1 VTPLALRQL
10 IRVPDRPRT
19 PPPLLERAIEETDG
33 YVIETLFFDLG
44 EGRKARAFLTRPR
57 SAERRLPAVLY
68 CHAHGAR
75 YGIGAA
81 ELLDGRPSLLG
92 PWGGLLARRGFVT
105 LCLDMPTFGDSAH
118 EKEDALSK
126 ALLWQGK
133 TLMGEMLADLLAG
146 FDHLA
151 SSDDVDPA
159 RIAAFGLSMGAT
171 HAWMLAAI
179 EPRVAR
185 VAHLCCFADLA
196 TLIRTG
202 AHDLHGHYMTIPGL
216 LARTSFGRIAGMV
229 APRPQLICTGDLDPL
244 TPPDAVET
252 AFAQCRAAYRDVDAE
267 TSLLRLAEP
276 GTGHIET
283 PAMREAVLAFLDAMR

>member
-1 VTPLALRQL
+1 VTPAALREL
-10 IRVPDRPRT
+10 IRVPDRPRSA
-19 PPPLLERAIEETDG
+19 PPVLERTVAVADG
-33 YVIETLFFDLG
+33 VAVETLSLDLG
-44 EGRKARAFLTRPR
+44 DGRSARAFLTRTEAPD
-57 SAERRLPAVLY
+57 RRLPAVLY

-81 ELLDGRPSLLG
+81 ELLDGRPSLLDPYG
-92 PWGGLLARRGFVT
+92 PLLAKCGFAT

-151 SSDDVDPA
+151 ARDDIDPA

-171 HAWMLAAI
+171 QAYFLAAI
-179 EPRVAR
+179 EPRIAR

-216 LARTSFGRIAGMV
+216 LAQTSFGRIAGMV
-229 APRPQLICTGDLDPL
+229 APRPQLICTGNRDPL
-244 TPPDAVET
+244 TPPAAVEA
-252 AFAQCRAAYRDVDAE
+252 AFAECLAAYRAAGAE
-267 TSLLRLAEP
+267 TALLRLAEP
-276 GTGHIET
+276 DTGHVET
-283 PAMREAVLAFLDAMR
+283 PAMRKAVLAFLDAMG

>member
-1 VTPLALRQL
+1 VTPAALRAL
-10 IRVPDRPRT
+10 IRIPARLQSAPQV
-19 PPPLLERAIEETDG
+19 LECSVVVADG
-33 YVIETLFFDLG
+33 VAVETLRLDLG
-44 EGRKARAFLTRPR
+44 EGRSARAFLTRPE
-57 SAERRLPAVLY
+57 APDGRLPAVLY

-92 PWGGLLARRGFVT
+92 PWGPLLAGRGFVT

-118 EKEDALSK
+118 EKEDPLSK

-151 SSDDVDPA
+151 ARGDVDA
-159 RIAAFGLSMGAT
+159 TRIAAFGLSMGAT
-171 HAWMLAAI
+171 HAYLLAAL
-179 EPRVAR
+179 EPRIAR

-196 TLIRTG
+196 TLIASG

-216 LARTSFGRIAGMV
+216 LAQTSFGRVAGMV
-229 APRPQLICTGDLDPL
+229 APRLQLVCTGDRDPL
-244 TPPDAVET
+244 TPPDAVDI
-252 AFAQCRAAYRDVDAE
+252 AFAECLAAYRAAGAE
-267 TSLLRLAEP
+267 AALLRLAEP
-276 GTGHIET
+276 DTGHVET
-283 PAMREAVLAFLDAMR
+283 PAMRAAVLDFLEAMR

>member
-1 VTPLALRQL
+1 MTPAALRDL
-10 IRVPDRPRT
+10 IRVPARPRSA
-19 PPPLLERAIEETDG
+19 PPLLARSVAAADG
-33 YVIETLFFDLG
+33 VAVETLSLDLG
-44 EGRKARAFLTRPR
+44 DGRSARAFLTRPE
-57 SAERRLPAVLY
+57 APDRRLPAVLY

-92 PWGGLLARRGFVT
+92 PCGPLLAGRGFVT

-118 EKEDALSK
+118 DKEDALSK
-126 ALLWQGK
+126 ALLWQGR

-151 SSDDVDPA
+151 ARDDVDPA

-171 HAWMLAAI
+171 HAYFLGAI
-179 EPRVAR
+179 EPRIAR

-196 TLIRTG
+196 TLIRSG

-216 LARTSFGRIAGMV
+216 LAQTSFGRIAGMV
-229 APRPQLICTGDLDPL
+229 APRPQLVCTGDRDPL
-244 TPPDAVET
+244 TPPDAVAI
-252 AFAQCRAAYRDVDAE
+252 AFAECRAAYRAAGAE
-267 TSLLRLAEP
+267 TVLLGLAEP
-276 GTGHIET
+276 DSGHVET
-283 PAMREAVLAFLDAMR
+283 PAMRAAVLAFLDAMR

>member
-1 VTPLALRQL
+1 MTPAALREL
-10 IRVPDRPRT
+10 IRVPARPRSA
-19 PPPLLERAIEETDG
+19 PPLLARTVAAADG
-33 YVIETLFFDLG
+33 VAVETLSLDLG
-44 EGRKARAFLTRPR
+44 DGRRARAFLTRPDTPGG
-57 SAERRLPAVLY
+57 RLPAVLY

-81 ELLDGRPSLLG
+81 ELLDGRPSLLDPYG
-92 PWGGLLARRGFVT
+92 PLLAKCGFVT

-118 EKEDALSK
+118 DKEDALSK
-126 ALLWQGK
+126 ALLWQGR

-151 SSDDVDPA
+151 ARDDVDPA

-171 HAWMLAAI
+171 HAYFLAAI
-179 EPRVAR
+179 EPRIAR

-216 LARTSFGRIAGMV
+216 LAQTSFGRIAGMV
-229 APRPQLICTGDLDPL
+229 APRPQLICTGNRDPL
-244 TPPDAVET
+244 TPPAAVEA
-252 AFAQCRAAYRDVDAE
+252 AFAECLAAYRAAGAE
-267 TSLLRLAEP
+267 TALLRLAEP
-276 GTGHIET
+276 DTGHVET
-283 PAMREAVLAFLDAMR
+283 PAMRKAVLAFLDAMG

>member
-1 VTPLALRQL
+1 MTPAELRDL
-10 IRVPDRPRT
+10 VRVPNRPRV
-19 PPPLLERAIEETDG
+19 PPSILDRSIGVADG
-33 YVIETLFFDLG
+33 VAVETLVLDLG
-44 EGRKARAFLTRPR
+44 EGRRARAFLTRPEAR
-57 SAERRLPAVLY
+57 EGLLPAVLY

-81 ELLDGRPSLLG
+81 ELIDGRPSLLG
-92 PWGGLLARRGFVT
+92 PFGPLLARRGFVT
-105 LCLDMPTFGDSAH
+105 LCLDMPTFGDRAS
-118 EKEDALSK
+118 KREDALSK
-126 ALLWQGK
+126 ALAWQGR

-151 SSDDVDPA
+151 TRDDVDPA

-171 HAWMLAAI
+171 HAYFLAAI
-179 EPRVAR
+179 EPRIAR

-216 LARTSFGRIAGMV
+216 LSHTSFGRIAGMV
-229 APRPQLICTGDLDPL
+229 APRPQLICTGDRDPL
-244 TPPDAVET
+244 TPPDAVAA
-252 AFAQCRAAYRDVDAE
+252 AFAECLAAYRAVGAE
-267 TSLLRLAEP
+267 RVLSRLAEP
-276 GTGHIET
+276 GTGHVET

>member
-1 VTPLALRQL
+1 M
-10 IRVPDRPRT
+10 I
-19 PPPLLERAIEETDG
+19 
-33 YVIETLFFDLG
+33 DLG
-44 EGRKARAFLTRPR
+44 DGRRARAFLTRP
-57 SAERRLPAVLY
+57 AAPGGPLPAVLY

-75 YGIGAA
+75 YDIGAA

-92 PWGGLLARRGFVT
+92 PWGPLLARRGFVT

-151 SSDDVDPA
+151 ARVDVDPA

-171 HAWMLAAI
+171 HAYVLAAI
-179 EPRVAR
+179 EPRIAR

-216 LARTSFGRIAGMV
+216 LAEMSFGRIAGMV
-229 APRPQLICTGDLDPL
+229 APRPQLICTGDRDPL
-244 TPPDAVET
+244 TPPDAVEA
-252 AFAQCRAAYRDVDAE
+252 AFAECIAAYRTAGAE
-267 TSLLRLAEP
+267 ASLLRLAEP
-276 GTGHIET
+276 DTGHVET
-283 PAMREAVLAFLDAMR
+283 PPMREAVLSFLDVMG